1 MKTESHF
8 SKHICQQL
16 KKQGIPHQRLE
27 VTTGA
32 GVPDLCIFY
41 KGETIW
47 LELKS
52 KTYTLRAEQVVFAKR
67 AWDQGVKTFTLHAM
81 SNTGRRPED
90 EHTHMLLYIAT
101 KANVSGKSWKASK
114 DLELVRYE
122 HFDIL
127 KVLDSCIYSILYT
140 KDHT

>member
-1 MKTESHF
+1 MKTEAQF

-16 KKQGIPHQRLE
+16 KKHGIPHQRLE

-52 KTYTLRAEQVVFAKR
+52 KTYALRAEQVVFAKR
-67 AWDQGVKTFTLHAM
+67 AAQQGVQTFSLHAM
-81 SNTGRRPED
+81 SEHGREPCD
-90 EHTHMLLYIAT
+90 MHTHMELFTSADAFAS
-101 KANVSGKSWKASK
+101 KSGKSWRVSREGQIALFSDFK
-114 DLELVRYE
+114 
-122 HFDIL
+122 IIN
-127 KVLDSCIYSILYT
+127 VLDACHEYSP
-140 KDHT
+140 K